1 MSMFNWQASGTDRV
15 LSSRFWIY
23 WAVTLPLTL
32 LVFSVWL
39 FWLHQHKKHEPPK
52 SLDGIR
58 NLQTRPR
65 PRVRFEID
73 LPSQSPRPG
82 PQADAKI
89 DEADA
94 EAGSQSIFS
103 IGSGSMR
110 YRPSQR
116 ADNLMQ
122 GPRRWCVLPLNLDL
136 QSLKADVWWSC
147 DL

>member
-32 LVFSVWL
+32 LVFSVWF
-39 FWLHQHKKHEPPK
+39 FWLHQHKMHEPPK

-58 NLQTRPR
+58 NLQARSKPR
-65 PRVRFEID
+65 DKFKIGRHI
-73 LPSQSPRPG
+73 QSSRLG
-82 PQADAKI
+82 PQADAGN

-94 EAGSQSIFS
+94 EAGAQSILS
-103 IGSGSMR
+103 IGSGSMTS
-110 YRPSQR
+110 RPSSQR

-122 GPRRWCVLPLNLDL
+122 GPIR
-136 QSLKADVWWSC
+136 
-147 DL
+147 